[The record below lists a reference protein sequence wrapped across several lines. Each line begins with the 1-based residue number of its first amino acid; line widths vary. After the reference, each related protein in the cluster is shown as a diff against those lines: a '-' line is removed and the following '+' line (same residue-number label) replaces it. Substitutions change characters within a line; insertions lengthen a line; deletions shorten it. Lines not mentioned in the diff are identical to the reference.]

1 MPTKTK
7 SGSLL
12 TNILLN
18 SLLLFSR
25 EIAIAM
31 AHYSEIWIILFKDGQ
46 HIGQDFL
53 FCSEE
58 VDRVAFSLAKWSN
71 SCIKSMPAT
80 RSGTE

>member
-7 SGSLL
+7 SGSFSR
-12 TNILLN
+12 ISLLN
-18 SLLLFSR
+18 SLPPLQQRNSHCDGPLLGD
-25 EIAIAM
+25 
-31 AHYSEIWIILFKDGQ
+31 LDNPFKDGQ